1 MRVGAYQRHSTG
13 VILGMKLIENR
24 TDYRDAITVAW
35 SLIGAGVLMI
45 SFFENFVQI
54 MVLMIAWAAL
64 APVSPLVPSW
74 LPPLLAGGTTAA
86 GCCLLV
92 LAHVLWDRFQ

>member
-35 SLIGAGVLMI
+35 SLIGAG
-45 SFFENFVQI
+45 
-54 MVLMIAWAAL
+54 VLMIAWAAL

>member
-35 SLIGAGVLMI
+35 SLIGVG
-45 SFFENFVQI
+45 
-54 MVLMIAWAAL
+54 VLMIAWAAL

-74 LPPLLAGGTTAA
+74 LPLLLAGGTTAA

-92 LAHVLWDRFQ
+92 LAHVLWGRFQ